1 MWNAK
6 SGMSFATHTHTHTA
20 KVVLRGEHDNDYLRE
35 KKKHELMK
43 MTFSVRHRNSKTH
56 IR

>member
-6 SGMSFATHTHTHTA
+6 SGMSFATHTHTA